1 MEYSDLQGDYMEH
14 NRLLTYLMECY
25 EKLGNT
31 NNKDEINDLEREI
44 RLTEDEIYGQYNKFN
59 E

>member
-1 MEYSDLQGDYMEH
+1 
-14 NRLLTYLMECY
+14 MECY